1 MAKICVIGGGASG
14 LVAAIFAKRNGHD
27 VTILEGNNE
36 CGKKLQITGNGRGN
50 YFNSN
55 MALNYYNSQNI
66 DLLENIVNPENIA
79 KINNFFKE
87 IGLVANIK
95 DGYYYPNSNQAIS
108 IKSVLLNEIKYLNI
122 KIVYNHL
129 VTNIKKDNNLFC
141 ITTNQGDFI
150 ADKVIIA
157 TGSKSYPKTGSTGIG
172 YDLAKNFNHTIIPV
186 LPALVQLKGQD
197 SFYKEWSGIRTTVN
211 LKLYENNQ
219 YIKQENGEIQ
229 LTDYG
234 ISGICVYNLSSLV
247 ARGLYK
253 NKREVIHINFLPF
266 LNFDNAM
273 ELLDWFEKRATVIK
287 NRTISELFDSLL
299 NYKLVNVFLKVL
311 KIAKNKHWFDLT
323 KNEKLSLCKM
333 LIDYEFIVTE
343 TNSFDHAQVCS
354 GGIPLSEINTKTM
367 ESLKVK
373 NLYFTGEILDVDGQ
387 CGGYNLGFAWLSGML
402 AGENIN
408 D

>member
-1 MAKICVIGGGASG
+1 
-14 LVAAIFAKRNGHD
+14 
-27 VTILEGNNE
+27 
-36 CGKKLQITGNGRGN
+36 
-50 YFNSN
+50 
-55 MALNYYNSQNI
+55 
-66 DLLENIVNPENIA
+66 
-79 KINNFFKE
+79 
-87 IGLVANIK
+87 
-95 DGYYYPNSNQAIS
+95 
-108 IKSVLLNEIKYLNI
+108 
-122 KIVYNHL
+122 
-129 VTNIKKDNNLFC
+129 
-141 ITTNQGDFI
+141 
-150 ADKVIIA
+150 
-157 TGSKSYPKTGSTGIG
+157 
-172 YDLAKNFNHTIIPV
+172 
-186 LPALVQLKGQD
+186 
-197 SFYKEWSGIRTTVN
+197 
-211 LKLYENNQ
+211 
-219 YIKQENGEIQ
+219 
-229 LTDYG
+229 
-234 ISGICVYNLSSLV
+234 
-247 ARGLYK
+247 
-253 NKREVIHINFLPF
+253 
-266 LNFDNAM
+266 M

-311 KIAKNKHWFDLT
+311 KIAKNKQWFDLT